1 MSKRNI
7 VATVLI
13 LVSLGCLY
21 PGLTRNVLTIQVGA
35 TLPLIGE
42 VNLYSATRSIL
53 GTITEL
59 RKDDN
64 TFVAFLILFF
74 SVIIPIFKTISLLI
88 VLLAKNFE
96 GRKPLYKFVVMISKW
111 SMADVFVVGVFLS
124 FLATRSNKDINAW
137 LHDGFY
143 FFLAYCL
150 ISILATQ
157 IMDIEEN

>member
-1 MSKRNI
+1 
-7 VATVLI
+7 
-13 LVSLGCLY
+13 
-21 PGLTRNVLTIQVGA
+21 
-35 TLPLIGE
+35 
-42 VNLYSATRSIL
+42 
-53 GTITEL
+53 
-59 RKDDN
+59 
-64 TFVAFLILFF
+64 
-74 SVIIPIFKTISLLI
+74 
-88 VLLAKNFE
+88 
-96 GRKPLYKFVVMISKW
+96 MISKW

>member
-74 SVIIPIFKTISLLI
+74 H
-88 VLLAKNFE
+88 
-96 GRKPLYKFVVMISKW
+96 Y
-111 SMADVFVVGVFLS
+111 
-124 FLATRSNKDINAW
+124 
-137 LHDGFY
+137 
-143 FFLAYCL
+143 
-150 ISILATQ
+150 
-157 IMDIEEN
+157 